1 MNKIRIGTV
10 FSGIGAIEFA
20 LKRLNYD
27 YFDYRICNRLLN
39 WSYGQKI

>member
-1 MNKIRIGTV
+1 MNISTLDKFGYVINV
-10 FSGIGAIEFA
+10 VK

-39 WSYGQKI
+39 WPYGQKI